1 MNGSADWTIEAI
13 AADAQTLHVTDLPAR
28 RGVWLMQPSRPAFV
42 LGSSQRADGIDA
54 EFCAASGID
63 VARRR
68 SGGGAVYVDPV
79 ESVWIDVVI
88 PRNDVL
94 WVNDVGRAMHFVG
107 HAWRDALAG
116 AGVAGAVV
124 NDGPHVANDWSS
136 TLCVAGRGTGEV
148 FAESGA
154 KIVGIS
160 QRRTREFARFQ
171 CVAYFVWNVERHLGA
186 IPTLRNDR
194 ERVARLVS
202 LIPILD
208 PLEVAHRLAAV
219 LPVR

>member
-1 MNGSADWTIEAI
+1 MNGSANWTSEAI
-13 AADAQTLHVTDLPAR
+13 AADAQTLHATDLPAR
-28 RGVWLMQPSRPAFV
+28 RGVWLMQPSRPAFI
-42 LGSSQRADGIDA
+42 LGSSQRADDLDA
-54 EFCAASGID
+54 EFCAANGID

-68 SGGGAVYVDPV
+68 SGGGAVHVDPV

-88 PRNDVL
+88 PRDDVL

-107 HAWRDALAG
+107 HAWHDVLAAVGVTGAL
-116 AGVAGAVV
+116 V
-124 NDGPHVANDWSS
+124 NEGSHVANDWSS

-148 FAESGA
+148 FADTGA

-171 CVAYFVWNVERHLGA
+171 CVAYCAWNIERHLGA
-186 IPTLRNDR
+186 IPTLRGNPP
-194 ERVARLVS
+194 RVAGLVS
-202 LIPILD
+202 LIPEVD
-208 PLEVAHRLAAV
+208 PVEVAARLAAA